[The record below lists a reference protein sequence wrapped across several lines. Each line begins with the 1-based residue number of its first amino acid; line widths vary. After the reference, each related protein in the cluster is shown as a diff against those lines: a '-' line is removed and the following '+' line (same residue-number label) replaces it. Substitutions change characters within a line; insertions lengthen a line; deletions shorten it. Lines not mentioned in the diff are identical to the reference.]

1 MDPVPVKKAHSVL
14 LENKEKLTLTGVTD
28 VERFD
33 TDHLVIQTEYGQLE
47 IRGDNLQVTQLSL
60 ETGDMRAEG
69 FVEAFS
75 YSNVPKDGAGFFAK
89 VFR

>member
-1 MDPVPVKKAHSVL
+1 MDPTAVKKTHSIL
-14 LENKEKLTLTGVTD
+14 IENKEKLTLTGVTD
-28 VERFD
+28 VEQFD
-33 TDHLVIQTEYGQLE
+33 PDHLAVQTEYGQLE

-69 FVEAFS
+69 VIEAVQYSAFLKGTGGIFS
-75 YSNVPKDGAGFFAK
+75 K